1 LTAGMYGPGVNF
13 EGQNLSAKYFHGQDL
28 YGAKFVGA
36 NLQDSDLRYTDLRSA
51 DLTDADL
58 RGANLGSANLIG
70 TIYNSS
76 TQWPD
81 GFDYVAA
88 GAILGGDK
96 DLDGILDPYET
107 GTGIYRSL
115 TNTGTLER
123 NTDTDGDGAWDGA
136 EIFFGSN
143 PNRSSVQRVPG
154 SLAALYPLDRNG
166 LDISGRGQIS
176 TPALIQGQLDR
187 NGVQDG
193 ASSFPVSSY
202 VRSPFR
208 IPYTLPDW
216 DIPILLPLEAAVSLS
231 LPAPSSL
238 DALVDSLNASQT
250 VAPTWFPSIFWP
262 SPVMQGSASVWT
274 KVPLSGKGVLMQL
287 GMDRYLPADLTLEL
301 LSPTS
306 VRFAGS
312 TYSVRTLP
320 ANRWSQFAVTVYDEP
335 AGNLPVWV
343 GYANYQDVFCIR
355 YYQIRNLRFQVY
367 QDGVALGGATI
378 AYPEMHN
385 RPWVVFSQPGIPAV
399 SLDSGISLADSYALS
414 SSSSASSG
422 FLTVDGG
429 GNPALSIYRPVFF
442 SDSTA
447 TDTFLG
453 NDRYLSNPSAA
464 YLDLASF
471 YNVKLTAA
479 EVEDYYRRQNGNMPP
494 TIELSQSSF
503 LEGSSGSLATEV
515 MAIDPEGD
523 TITTTLSGADASR
536 FALDTSVTPYRLLL
550 AQDFDYEPDSTSRKN
565 FNITLRATDATGQVS
580 EQDFQLA
587 LLDNR
592 QEDADGDCLTEQ
604 QEEDLYGCSDLS
616 KDTDGDGVTD
626 KTEVAD
632 GTNPADPNSYRAL
645 NRGLIAFYPMSGN
658 ARDGTGYCNHAQVF
672 GGATLGPDRFGVV
685 NSSYQFN
692 GQGQYLQASHANHL
706 NTFPISMG
714 FWFRTATTDLPTSE
728 LGLVGKYR
736 AEFWNGYQAIM
747 RPDGTVWPWYVL
759 SRGQDVIGRYDVN
772 GDNNPPFQSAPLNDA
787 QWHHL
792 VFTIDSGGGKMYVDG
807 QLVSQK
813 EWRGSPT
820 VVTSDLPLT
829 IGQYLGHDSP
839 TGSFHGSIDEVR
851 LYNRALSANE
861 VTELANEG
869 KVGPSTFHISMVD
882 IRPTWPVLLGYPD
895 FMPETPVTLPDYSIA
910 KDEITYR
917 SWTAVKD
924 LAKSRLNWDLPAGTQ
939 GSGYTDTTPDHPV
952 TRINLWDTT
961 LWCNAL
967 SLLSEVEPC
976 YYVFDENYNLISY
989 TPERRSMAEARGVYW
1004 KQTAQGYRIP
1014 SGNEWEVAARGGLA
1028 SHRYPWGNEPPGLGQ
1043 DSARANWVFGYGNP
1057 ESTTPVGTYSAN
1069 GYGLT
1074 DMAGNSWEFTWDD
1087 KLTPI
1092 GTTPVRLWND
1102 FVIRG
1107 GGWNAGWDPRIS
1119 ANYGWNIALWD
1130 GRHEFGFRIA
1140 KGSQTEP
1147 DLTKLDSDGD
1157 GLTDAWEKG
1166 IGRYEIVRGGWNFA
1180 TADANARSRNLGLGL
1195 GSADSV
1201 SGHLATITSSQ
1212 EAAYLREFIG
1222 AQPHSDVVVDMLLG
1236 GSDAEVEGTWQ
1247 WVTKERWNY
1256 TNWHPGEPNNL
1267 VQDGFPEGEN
1277 YLSYVI
1283 RWNQEWVDVPYGGT
1297 WSSGYNPAAY
1307 LLEFGYPSNPYN
1319 PDTDGDGHNDKT
1331 ETLAGT
1337 DPNDRNVHPGGV
1349 PLDPNG
1355 DEDDDG
1361 LTNAQELTLGTDPRK
1376 KDTDSDGVNDPVE
1389 IADGTNPLD
1398 PNSYSSL
1405 SQGLVAYYPFSG
1417 SPKDF
1422 SGNGKHGLNEGAQL
1436 TTDRFG
1442 EPGKAYFFN
1451 GSSKIRVPHHNDF
1464 NVYPITISA
1473 WFRTTDPNPG
1483 HLINKYNNATWS
1495 GWGLSV
1501 VDNGAGVSGTGFY
1514 LASRQDALISG
1525 YDAYPIFETQ
1535 TGVND
1540 GRWHQLVLVVDEV
1553 SGRVFL
1559 DGQHQDTQVWRG
1571 TPARSQSSWD
1581 LYIGY
1586 YLNTIVPNEGNW
1598 VTFDGDID
1606 DLRVFRRA
1614 LTTQEVGQL
1623 YQREVGGLDTDG
1635 DGLTDAW
1642 ENGYGR
1648 YQIVSGNFTWEQA
1661 KADAESKGGHLVTI
1675 TSEAEWRSIESILS
1689 QNGLS
1694 RWLWAGASDA
1704 DQESMWK
1711 WVTGETWSYSR
1722 WASGEPSGA
1731 RLEIHS
1737 AENYL
1742 VLNQP
1747 HQVYSHWNDFFTG
1760 EDATNRPG
1768 AYLLEF
1774 GYPTDPTKAD
1784 TDGDGFNDSIESHY
1798 DSDPNN
1804 AAVTPNTIRPAGAV
1818 IAWGSNSN
1826 GQTTVPPNL
1835 TDVIQVGG
1843 GELYSSALRR
1853 TGEVV
1858 AWGHNG
1864 WQEINIPS
1872 RARSNVV
1879 EISAS
1884 GSRGQTVLSGSGE
1897 VLFWG
1902 DSGYGQN
1909 NIPDEGKHGIVAVSA
1924 GSRHSMVL
1932 TAAGKVLVWGD
1943 NQYGQTSV
1951 PTEALSEIRA
1961 ISAGGYH
1968 SLALTKSGRVIAW
1981 GDNSNGAANVPAECS
1996 SGIVAIAGGD
2006 QHSLALTTGGKVLA
2020 WGNPLNGAT
2029 TVPTA
2034 ALSGVKKISASGGS
2048 SYALKQDGTIVAWG
2062 RGVEGQLSVPAAY
2075 QNSYFSVGA
2084 GYRHSLAIM
2093 ISNVDGDTEA
2103 PQITLIG
2110 ADPLEIYKGS
2120 SFSDPG
2126 ATVTDNVDATRSITG
2141 SGTVD
2146 ANTVGTYTLTY
2157 TAQDAAGNLALPVTR
2172 TVNVVLDPNGDE
2184 DGDGLTNGQELTL
2197 GTDPRNKDTDWD
2209 GVNDP
2214 VEIADGTNPNDASSC
2229 NNLNKGLVAYYPF
2242 SGNAKDAS
2250 GNGKHLTLIE
2260 ADITQDSMSGG
2271 ALNFPNDSSHAITSK
2286 NIGITGNTYR
2296 TVSLWVKM
2304 AQPLTYEQGDILGWG
2319 PNGQGVVVG
2328 TGFQIA
2334 AINRNGGEVV
2344 IWSHYGDVSAPGL
2357 GDPFDN
2363 QYNLVTYVYSGSV
2376 TGAKFY
2382 LNGQSI
2388 PLSATGGWV
2397 AGTDVLNTIDT
2408 ALRLGSRQDGYQWT
2422 NPGMKLDNIRIY
2434 NRALSSA
2441 EVGQIYEA
2449 EVGNL
2454 DSDGDGL
2461 TDAWERGY
2469 GRYQVIPGDITWAQ
2483 AKADSEARGGH
2494 LVTLTSLAEQD
2505 FVVNLL
2511 GSKLS
2516 EGISMNVIGAYQTS
2530 KLNEPSGDWAWV
2542 TGETWS
2548 YANWNGAPDN
2558 NQGNQDYGYL
2568 IGNINGGYPYWDDVE
2583 GTSYFSRYIL
2593 EFGYPTDPFNSDTD
2607 GDGFDDKVETL
2618 AKTDPNNSAVYPP
2631 DTVRPVITLLGDNLM
2646 TLNKGAAYS
2655 DPGATVTDNRDA
2667 TRTITGT
2674 GTVNTSVVGTYS
2686 VTYSA
2691 TDAAG
2696 NEALP
2701 VQRDV
2706 RVVPP
2711 PPGEQAPALTFA
2723 SRWTGGTT
2731 VDMRNI
2737 VHGGGVY
2744 FGYSPWPSDNSAKI
2758 EPKVAFTSDGLAWQD
2773 VSLGILKNVGGWYS
2787 IKGLAFNGQD
2797 WLAVVQISSYLSG
2810 SETKILQSSNM
2821 GLSWQVVS
2829 ENASLGWLGNLSDGK
2844 GNLRYVNGQW
2854 ILIGSTTPEKLWTSP
2869 DGVTWTDRTPAGAT
2883 RINDFAAGDVSWV
2896 VVNENGKIFR
2906 TMDQGVSW
2914 ASVET
2919 GTTENLRSVAYG
2931 NNRFVVTG
2939 ERGVVLTSNDQGSTW
2954 IYQATGTT
2962 GYIGLVN
2969 FGNDLFVSWNGKSSY
2984 GGILWTQPSGG
2995 WGGWQGCVFG
3005 DAGWIGSGQQSVQ
3018 SGYPENWNWDWQ
3030 YFPGGQDSA
3039 TVGEAYSRTFT
3050 HRTATS
3056 YRAFQLPRGLSHN
3069 QTTGEI
3075 SGVPTRAGTYEIVLY
3090 PVNSFGA
3097 GDYRSYQVVI
3107 RNDGNEPPSEDT
3119 QKPEITL
3126 LGANPL
3132 TLYKNGLFSDPGAQV
3147 VDNKDATR
3155 AISGTGSV
3163 DVSRVGDYILTYT
3176 ATDAAGN
3183 VADPKIRT
3191 VQVILDPAA
3200 DEDTDGVPNS
3210 LELSYGTDPTKEDT
3224 DEDGLSD
3231 ANELGFGRYEVVT
3244 GSFTWDQAR
3253 LDAEA
3258 KGGHLLTVS
3267 NAQEWQMVQDRLG
3280 ASMPSENYWMGG
3292 TSMPTVVNSPEVVYR
3307 VGVHTIIF
3315 PQQAEWKWVTGEKW
3329 DYTNWAIYDGP
3340 ILPPG
3345 SFWIGNEERTNQP
3358 NRGFGEYYLGGMLS
3372 PFGGWNSSPITKAWG
3387 DYGEVFF
3394 SSYILERGA
3403 YTSATLADT
3412 DGDGA
3417 NDKQEIDAS
3426 TDPNDSQVYP
3436 SMLLTPY
3443 AGLDVPAEP
3452 SLWTFGGP
3460 AWTTKIGL
3468 SGSYDRNDVAVS
3480 GSADNQTSWMQ
3491 RTIQGPAY
3499 VDFWWRGSSEADF
3512 DYFSYSVDGAVR
3524 EEYSGERGW
3533 QKVSFFLAAGSHT
3546 VRWSY
3551 EKDESDGSGEDAL
3564 FVDQLVVTQA
3574 FTDLKISQGGGPVSS
3589 PWTVDFGS
3597 VLERAAFVDQ
3607 ILTLTNQGNLAMT
3620 LSLSVPVGSGF
3631 ELLNAPSRLEPNQ
3644 VVDVTARMLTSTVG
3658 AKSTFLTINA
3668 PGSATPPPLVQLTGN
3683 VLPKVPVFE
3692 LTQAGSPVASG
3703 STYALGNLPQT
3714 ISFLI
3719 RNSGTDV
3726 LRPTASVASGEASI
3740 LTPPAAEIA
3749 PGESSSLVL
3758 LLSPTTSGSKTA
3770 EISIQTNDLNH
3781 ADTRIILTGTSVL
3794 PNSGARGVT
3803 LGQTG
3808 GGTGWQVGSDGELSV
3823 TGGPNNSQSY
3833 LEASYQG
3840 PGLLSWSWKTLV
3852 QQGNDALICLINGQ
3866 EIQRI
3871 SSKRGSW
3878 EGQVAS
3884 LPEGVCTVRWVYQ
3897 KDGISWSGQDK
3908 VSLDSIEYRPFE
3920 GARVTMSQWA
3930 NSMRL
3935 VPTSTSIRSVTDSGN
3950 SNTLSEVANQR
3961 IPGGLNG
3968 MLAFAGGVNPVTG
3981 PNPNEYTPVMHNGK
3995 ISYRYGINKHASGN
4009 MQQCPLF
4016 SADLGQWSN
4025 EGMSQKVVAEDHD
4038 RVVVEVTIPADQPSK
4053 GFFRIQAWGD
4063 PN

>member
-1 LTAGMYGPGVNF
+1 MRHTDLRGANLTDADLRSADLGSANLTGAVLTGAKMDRAQLGNADLTDVTFVGATWVEARFNRQTKWPTNFAFLTAGMYGPGVDYS
-13 EGQNLSAKYFHGQDL
+13 GQNLSGRSFHSQDF
-28 YGAKFVGA
+28 YGAKFSGA
-36 NLQDSDLRYTDLRSA
+36 NLQGCDLRYTDLRGA

-58 RGANLGSANLIG
+58 RAANLGSANLIG

-76 TQWPD
+76 TQWPNE
-81 GFDYVAA
+81 FDYVAA

-115 TNTGTLER
+115 TNTGSLER
-123 NTDTDGDGAWDGA
+123 NADTDGDGGRDGA
-136 EIFFGSN
+136 EVAYGSN
-143 PNRSSVQRVPG
+143 PNRASVQRVPG

-176 TPALIQGQLDR
+176 TPALIQGQIDR

-208 IPYTLPDW
+208 LPYTLPDW
-216 DIPILLPLEAAVSLS
+216 DIPILLPMEAAVSLS

-238 DALVDSLNASQT
+238 DALVDSLNATQT
-250 VAPTWFPSIFWP
+250 VAPAWFPSIFWP
-262 SPVMQGSASVWT
+262 NPVMQGSASVWA

-378 AYPEMHN
+378 AYPEMQN

-399 SLDSGISLADSYALS
+399 SLESGISLADSYIL

-429 GNPALSIYRPVFF
+429 GNPAFSPYRPVFF

-453 NDRYLSNPSAA
+453 NDRYLSNPSGA
-464 YLDLASF
+464 YLDLAAL
-471 YNVKLTAA
+471 YNVKLSAA
-479 EVEDYYRRQNGNMPP
+479 EVEDYYRRQNGNIAP
-494 TIELSQSSF
+494 TIQLSQTSF
-503 LEGSSGSLATEV
+503 SEGPAGSLATEV
-515 MAIDPEGD
+515 MVLDPEGD
-523 TITTTLSGADASR
+523 TFTTTLGGADASR
-536 FALDTSVTPYRLLL
+536 FILDTSVTPYRLLL
-550 AQDFDYEPDSTSRKN
+550 AQDFDYEPDGTSRKN
-565 FNITLRATDATGQVS
+565 FYITLAATDGTGQVT
-580 EQDFQLA
+580 EQDFQLT

-604 QEEDLYGCSDLS
+604 QEEDLYGSSDLS

-692 GQGQYLQASHANHL
+692 GQGQYLEASHANHL
-706 NTFPISMG
+706 NTLPLSMG

-747 RPDGTVWPWYVL
+747 QPDGTIWPWYVL

-787 QWHHL
+787 QWHHM

-813 EWRGSPT
+813 DWRGTPT

-829 IGQYLGHDSP
+829 IGQYLGHNSP

-861 VTELANEG
+861 VLELANEG

-939 GSGYTDTTPDHPV
+939 GSGYTDTTPDHPA
-952 TRINLWDTT
+952 TRINLLDTT

-976 YYVFDENYNLISY
+976 YYVFDENYNLVSY

-1014 SGNEWEVAARGGLA
+1014 SGNEWEVAARGGLV
-1028 SHRYPWGNEPPGLGQ
+1028 SKRYPWGDEPPGLGQ
-1043 DSARANWVFGYGNP
+1043 ETARANWVFGYGNP

-1087 KLTPI
+1087 KLTPVGEI
-1092 GTTPVRLWND
+1092 PVRLWND

-1119 ANYGWNIALWD
+1119 ANYGWNIGLWD

-1140 KGSQTEP
+1140 KGAQTEP
-1147 DLTKLDSDGD
+1147 DLAKLDSDGD
-1157 GLTDAWEKG
+1157 GLSDAWERG
-1166 IGRYEIVRGGWNFA
+1166 YGRYQIIPGSYSWAEAKDAAKLVVHASGIAGRLGIIPSNTIQGIVKELLRSFNSVDESVWIGGSKINGIWTWINSQPV
-1180 TADANARSRNLGLGL
+1180 TYSQWGGTEPTDGPNEDLLS
-1195 GSADSV
+1195 
-1201 SGHLATITSSQ
+1201 ITM
-1212 EAAYLREFIG
+1212 
-1222 AQPHSDVVVDMLLG
+1222 QPHHLL
-1236 GSDAEVEGTWQ
+1236 
-1247 WVTKERWNY
+1247 VTGDWNNDY
-1256 TNWHPGEPNNL
+1256 STSRYP
-1267 VQDGFPEGEN
+1267 
-1277 YLSYVI
+1277 
-1283 RWNQEWVDVPYGGT
+1283 
-1297 WSSGYNPAAY
+1297 Y
-1307 LLEFGYPSNPYN
+1307 LLEFGFSTDPFNA
-1319 PDTDGDGHNDKT
+1319 DTDGDGFDDKV
-1331 ETLAGT
+1331 ESLAGT
-1337 DPNDRNVHPGGV
+1337 DPNDRNVHPEGV

-1355 DEDDDG
+1355 DEDGDG
-1361 LTNAQELTLGTDPRK
+1361 LTNGQELTLGTDPRK

-1389 IADGTNPLD
+1389 IADGTNPND
-1398 PNSYSSL
+1398 PSSCNNL
-1405 SQGLVAYYPFSG
+1405 NKGLVAYYPFNG
-1417 SPKDF
+1417 NANDA
-1422 SGNGKHGLNEGAQL
+1422 SGNGQNGDSLNVSYVADRMNNSAQ
-1436 TTDRFG
+1436 
-1442 EPGKAYFFN
+1442 AASFN
-1451 GSSKIRVPHHNDF
+1451 GSSSSVAAPFRAMAGLTDF
-1464 NVYPITISA
+1464 SVSTWFNPATPGRAGTLELVHLSSASDRFDCTFNLSWGFQNQVQVLSGNV
-1473 WFRTTDPNPG
+1473 
-1483 HLINKYNNATWS
+1483 
-1495 GWGLSV
+1495 
-1501 VDNGAGVSGTGFY
+1501 
-1514 LASRQDALISG
+1514 
-1525 YDAYPIFETQ
+1525 
-1535 TGVND
+1535 
-1540 GRWHQLVLVVDEV
+1540 WHQPRLSPGKTILSGDLPVNSWVLATMTYSGGVMRLFVNGQLVSEDLV
-1553 SGRVFL
+1553 SGRLLNFPLSPQIHLGFDSVGDYFAGKL
-1559 DGQHQDTQVWRG
+1559 DEVRI
-1571 TPARSQSSWD
+1571 
-1581 LYIGY
+1581 Y
-1586 YLNTIVPNEGNW
+1586 N
-1598 VTFDGDID
+1598 
-1606 DLRVFRRA
+1606 RA
-1614 LTTQEVGQL
+1614 LSTAEVSQL
-1623 YQREVGGLDTDG
+1623 YARDAGNLDQDG

-1675 TSEAEWRSIESILS
+1675 TTEAEWRSIESILS

-1704 DQESMWK
+1704 DQESLWK

-1731 RLEIHS
+1731 RLEMHS
-1737 AENYL
+1737 GENYL

-1747 HQVYSHWNDFFTG
+1747 HQVYSYWNDFFVG
-1760 EDATNRPG
+1760 EDAMNRPG

-1784 TDGDGFNDSIESHY
+1784 TDGDGVD
-1798 DSDPNN
+1798 D
-1804 AAVTPNTIRPAGAV
+1804 
-1818 IAWGSNSN
+1818 
-1826 GQTTVPPNL
+1826 
-1835 TDVIQVGG
+1835 
-1843 GELYSSALRR
+1843 
-1853 TGEVV
+1853 
-1858 AWGHNG
+1858 
-1864 WQEINIPS
+1864 
-1872 RARSNVV
+1872 
-1879 EISAS
+1879 
-1884 GSRGQTVLSGSGE
+1884 
-1897 VLFWG
+1897 
-1902 DSGYGQN
+1902 
-1909 NIPDEGKHGIVAVSA
+1909 K
-1924 GSRHSMVL
+1924 
-1932 TAAGKVLVWGD
+1932 
-1943 NQYGQTSV
+1943 
-1951 PTEALSEIRA
+1951 TE
-1961 ISAGGYH
+1961 
-1968 SLALTKSGRVIAW
+1968 SLA
-1981 GDNSNGAANVPAECS
+1981 
-1996 SGIVAIAGGD
+1996 
-2006 QHSLALTTGGKVLA
+2006 
-2020 WGNPLNGAT
+2020 
-2029 TVPTA
+2029 
-2034 ALSGVKKISASGGS
+2034 
-2048 SYALKQDGTIVAWG
+2048 
-2062 RGVEGQLSVPAAY
+2062 
-2075 QNSYFSVGA
+2075 
-2084 GYRHSLAIM
+2084 
-2093 ISNVDGDTEA
+2093 
-2103 PQITLIG
+2103 
-2110 ADPLEIYKGS
+2110 
-2120 SFSDPG
+2120 
-2126 ATVTDNVDATRSITG
+2126 
-2141 SGTVD
+2141 
-2146 ANTVGTYTLTY
+2146 
-2157 TAQDAAGNLALPVTR
+2157 
-2172 TVNVVLDPNGDE
+2172 
-2184 DGDGLTNGQELTL
+2184 
-2197 GTDPRNKDTDWD
+2197 GTDP
-2209 GVNDP
+2209 
-2214 VEIADGTNPNDASSC
+2214 
-2229 NNLNKGLVAYYPF
+2229 
-2242 SGNAKDAS
+2242 
-2250 GNGKHLTLIE
+2250 
-2260 ADITQDSMSGG
+2260 
-2271 ALNFPNDSSHAITSK
+2271 NDS
-2286 NIGITGNTYR
+2286 G
-2296 TVSLWVKM
+2296 
-2304 AQPLTYEQGDILGWG
+2304 
-2319 PNGQGVVVG
+2319 
-2328 TGFQIA
+2328 
-2334 AINRNGGEVV
+2334 
-2344 IWSHYGDVSAPGL
+2344 
-2357 GDPFDN
+2357 
-2363 QYNLVTYVYSGSV
+2363 
-2376 TGAKFY
+2376 
-2382 LNGQSI
+2382 
-2388 PLSATGGWV
+2388 
-2397 AGTDVLNTIDT
+2397 
-2408 ALRLGSRQDGYQWT
+2408 
-2422 NPGMKLDNIRIY
+2422 
-2434 NRALSSA
+2434 
-2441 EVGQIYEA
+2441 
-2449 EVGNL
+2449 
-2454 DSDGDGL
+2454 
-2461 TDAWERGY
+2461 
-2469 GRYQVIPGDITWAQ
+2469 
-2483 AKADSEARGGH
+2483 
-2494 LVTLTSLAEQD
+2494 
-2505 FVVNLL
+2505 
-2511 GSKLS
+2511 
-2516 EGISMNVIGAYQTS
+2516 
-2530 KLNEPSGDWAWV
+2530 
-2542 TGETWS
+2542 
-2548 YANWNGAPDN
+2548 
-2558 NQGNQDYGYL
+2558 
-2568 IGNINGGYPYWDDVE
+2568 
-2583 GTSYFSRYIL
+2583 
-2593 EFGYPTDPFNSDTD
+2593 
-2607 GDGFDDKVETL
+2607 
-2618 AKTDPNNSAVYPP
+2618 VYPELP
-2631 DTVRPVITLLGDNLM
+2631 DRERPVITLLGDSLM
-2646 TLNKGAAYS
+2646 TLNKGATFT

-2674 GTVNTSVVGTYS
+2674 GTVNTSVVGTYT

-2691 TDAAG
+2691 TDSAG
-2696 NEALP
+2696 NEALA
-2701 VQRDV
+2701 VQREV
-2706 RVVPP
+2706 RVLPP
-2711 PPGEQAPALTFA
+2711 SPGDQAPALSFA
-2723 SRWTGGTT
+2723 RRWTGGTT
-2731 VDMRNI
+2731 VGMQNI

-2744 FGYSPWPSDNSAKI
+2744 FGFNPWGSDWNNSQI
-2758 EPKVAFTSDGLAWQD
+2758 EPKIAYTTDGLSWQD
-2773 VSLGILKNVGGWYS
+2773 LSMGVMKREAGTYS

-2797 WLAVVQISSYLSG
+2797 WLAVVQLNTYWYSG
-2810 SETKILQSSNM
+2810 NNVRILKSQNM
-2821 GLSWQVVS
+2821 GLSWQVTT
-2829 ENASLGWLGNLSDGK
+2829 ENSPLHLLYSDLGALDDVK
-2844 GNLRYVNGQW
+2844 GNLRFADGLW
-2854 ILIGSTTPEKLWTSP
+2854 IFIASRNPAKLWTSP

-2883 RINDFAAGDVSWV
+2883 RINDFAAGDVSWI

-2939 ERGVVLTSNDQGSTW
+2939 ERGVVLTSNDQGSTL

-2962 GYIGLVN
+2962 GYIGSVN

-2995 WGGWQGCVFG
+2995 WGGWQGYVFG
-3005 DAGWIGSGQQSVQ
+3005 DAGWIAPGSQSVQ
-3018 SGYPENWNWDWQ
+3018 VGYPGNRWEWDPQ
-3030 YFPGGQDSA
+3030 FNFAGGQDSA
-3039 TVGEAYSRTFT
+3039 IVGQNYSRTFV
-3050 HRTATS
+3050 HPEATS
-3056 YRAFQLPRGLSHN
+3056 YRAYQLPAGLSHN
-3069 QTTGEI
+3069 QITGEI

-3090 PVNSFGA
+3090 PVNSAGA
-3097 GDYRSYQVVI
+3097 GDYRTYQLVI
-3107 RNDGNEPPSEDT
+3107 RNSGIEPPSEDT

-3132 TLYKNGLFSDPGAQV
+3132 TLYKNGLFTDPGAQV

-3155 AISGTGSV
+3155 TINGVGSL

-3200 DEDTDGVPNS
+3200 DEDTDGVPNG

-3224 DEDGLSD
+3224 DGDGLSD
-3231 ANELGFGRYEVVT
+3231 GYELGFGRYEVVT

-3267 NAQEWQMVQDRLG
+3267 NAQEWQMAQDRLG

-3292 TSMPTVVNSPEVVYR
+3292 RWMSNIDYSPGSVSIRLIY
-3307 VGVHTIIF
+3307 
-3315 PQQAEWKWVTGEKW
+3315 PQQEGWKWVTGEKW
-3329 DYTNWAIYDGP
+3329 DYTNWGIMSGNITIGSNGIITLGNGNVTLGNVSITTGSNGWLTIRNDAITSNGYLQPMEPVGP
-3340 ILPPG
+3340 CLG
-3345 SFWIGNEERTNQP
+3345 GKFFRVWG
-3358 NRGFGEYYLGGMLS
+3358 GFGENTLL
-3372 PFGGWNSSPITKAWG
+3372 
-3387 DYGEVFF
+3387 

-3417 NDKQEIDAS
+3417 NDKQEIDAG

-3436 SMLLTPY
+3436 SLLPTPY

-3460 AWTTKIGL
+3460 AWTTKIGPL
-3468 SGSYDRNDVAVS
+3468 SSRDRNDVAIS

-3512 DYFSYSVDGAVR
+3512 DYFSYSVDGTVR
-3524 EEYSGERGW
+3524 EEHSGERGW

-3551 EKDESDGSGEDAL
+3551 EKDESEASGEDAL
-3564 FVDQLVVTQA
+3564 FVDELSVVPA
-3574 FTDLKISQGGGPVSS
+3574 AADLRISQGGGPVIS

-3607 ILTLTNQGNLAMT
+3607 ILTLSNQGNLPMT
-3620 LSLSVPVGSGF
+3620 LSLSLPVGSGF

-3644 VVDVTARMLTSTVG
+3644 VVDVTVRMLTSTAG
-3658 AKSTFLTINA
+3658 AKSTFLAINA

-3683 VLPKVPVFE
+3683 VLPKVAVFE
-3692 LTQAGSPVASG
+3692 LTQAGSPAASG

-3714 ISFLI
+3714 ISFTI
-3719 RNSGTDV
+3719 RNAGTDV
-3726 LRPTASVASGEASI
+3726 LRPVANVLSGEVNI
-3740 LTPPAAEIA
+3740 LNSPTSEIA
-3749 PGESSSLVL
+3749 PGDSSTLVL
-3758 LLSPTTSGSKTA
+3758 LFSPGSSGSKTA
-3770 EISIQTNDLNH
+3770 EISIRTNDLNH
-3781 ADTRIILTGTSVL
+3781 ADTRITLTGTSVL

-3833 LEASYQG
+3833 LEATYQG
-3840 PGLLSWSWKTLV
+3840 PGLLSWSWKTQV
-3852 QQGNDALICLINGQ
+3852 QQGNDALICLVNNQ
-3866 EIQRI
+3866 EVVRI
-3871 SSKRGSW
+3871 STKKGVW
-3878 EGQVAS
+3878 EDRVAT
-3884 LPEGVCTVRWVYQ
+3884 LPDGVCTVRWVYQ

-3908 VSLDSIEYRPFE
+3908 VSLASIAYRPFE
-3920 GARVTMSQWA
+3920 GARISMRQWA
-3930 NSMRL
+3930 TL
-3935 VPTSTSIRSVTDSGN
+3935 VRWVDTTGVVIIDEETGETVTSWWSLING
-3950 SNTLSEVANQR
+3950 R

-3968 MLAFAGGVNPVTG
+3968 MLAFAGGVNPGTG
-3981 PNPNEYTPVMHNGK
+3981 PIEGEYTPVINNGK
-3995 ISYRYGINKHASGN
+3995 ISYRYGINKHAAGN
-4009 MQQCPLF
+4009 MQQRPLF
-4016 SADLGQWSN
+4016 SSDLDQWSN
-4025 EGMSQKVVAEDHD
+4025 QGISQKVVSEDHD
-4038 RVVVEVTIPADQPSK
+4038 RVVVEVTIPDDQPSK